1 MEDNGATQPLPNCW
15 RSAPETMSEEPI
27 IASSRG
33 PLAKVRR
40 AALWVLF
47 AFVGLIRKF
56 VALRRKPQVWLALR
70 VALGLFGAALVI
82 APLGPRGG
90 WITSV
95 VGLLFFLVPAPRRPT
110 H

>member
-70 VALGLFGAALVI
+70 VALGLFVAALGL
-82 APLGPRGG
+82 APLARPSG
-90 WITSV
+90 WLTSV
-95 VGLLFFLVPAPRRPT
+95 LRLPLLLAPAPLSPP
-110 H
+110 